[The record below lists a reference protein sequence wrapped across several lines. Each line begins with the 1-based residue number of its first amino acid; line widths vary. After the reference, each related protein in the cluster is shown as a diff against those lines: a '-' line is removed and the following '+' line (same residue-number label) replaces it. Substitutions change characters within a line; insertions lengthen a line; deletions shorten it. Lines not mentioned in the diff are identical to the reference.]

1 MEKKIKLLLF
11 NNIAAFILLTGIYN
25 FSIYI
30 SEYHKFSEQNH
41 TYGKKLNIGNYR
53 LLAKCKQNM
62 DICPMKLKEWIS
74 NNDMDERKDISN
86 NERKY
91 AEIKK
96 QSNGSLSNNRK
107 DHKKHNKNKSCIFE
121 TKKYS
126 RMEKKIFKELDY
138 ADFLKNNKTISDKI
152 YKKIMGKKYGFRLSL
167 PIFFVVLLSILL
179 LLDLFVGYGLINGLF
194 YVLNII
200 AQTVES
206 SAAGGVT
213 PLKKMLRPLHEWLKN
228 SPFGSFFK
236 SASQVAGS
244 AGKPNVDKHY
254 YITGF
259 FGFLIYFIPVFII
272 GVTCILGIFY
282 YHKKVKKYEKIKFR
296 KG

>member
-1 MEKKIKLLLF
+1 
-11 NNIAAFILLTGIYN
+11 
-25 FSIYI
+25 
-30 SEYHKFSEQNH
+30 
-41 TYGKKLNIGNYR
+41 
-53 LLAKCKQNM
+53 M
-62 DICPMKLKEWIS
+62 DTCPMKLKEWIS

-138 ADFLKNNKTISDKI
+138 ADFLKNNRTISDKI
-152 YKKIMGKKYGFRLSL
+152 YKKIIRKKYGFRLSL
-167 PIFFVVLLSILL
+167 PIFFVFLLSILL
-179 LLDLFVGYGLINGLF
+179 LLDLFVGYGLIRVLF
-194 YVLNII
+194 KVLNII
-200 AQTVES
+200 ATRVVTENIS
-206 SAAGGVT
+206 GVT
-213 PLKKMLRPLHEWLKN
+213 PFRKFLEPLHRGLKN
-228 SPFGSFFK
+228 SFFGSFFK
-236 SASQVAGS
+236 STVKITQSS
-244 AGKPNVDKHY
+244 NKIDEHY

-259 FGFLIYFIPVFII
+259 FGFLIYFIPIFII